1 MTAGLSWMRR
11 LAACMLVCLVLG
23 PTPGSVGS
31 CGGDPL
37 DGPADLESYC
47 KEREQL
53 ICVRR
58 AMREKLPNV
67 TRDNCRYDA
76 IELCSSRFW
85 KPGCAPTEREARA
98 CLNALRSFDTL
109 QTPEDKIDECK
120 TDALCKLPTA
130 PVAGRGAK

>member
-1 MTAGLSWMRR
+1 MTRAGILRGFGGVV
-11 LAACMLVCLVLG
+11 AALLLVG
-23 PTPGSVGS
+23 PAPGAVGS

-37 DGPADLESYC
+37 DQPAELESYC

-58 AMREKLPNV
+58 AMREKLPDV
-67 TRDNCRYDA
+67 KRDGCRYDA

-85 KPGCAPTEREARA
+85 KPGCAPTVRQARA

-109 QTPEDKIDECK
+109 KTPEDQIDECK
-120 TDALCKLPTA
+120 TDALCKLPM
-130 PVAGRGAK
+130 PPMAGRGAQ